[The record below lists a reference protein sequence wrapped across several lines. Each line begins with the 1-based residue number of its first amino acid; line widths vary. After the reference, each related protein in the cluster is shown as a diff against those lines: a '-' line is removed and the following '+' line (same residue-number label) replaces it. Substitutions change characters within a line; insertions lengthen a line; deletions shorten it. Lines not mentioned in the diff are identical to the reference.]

1 LRLSKLF
8 GRTLREVPADAET
21 VSHQLSLRAALVRQI
36 STGIYSYLPLA
47 WRVLKKIE
55 QIMRE
60 EMDAI
65 GGQDMMMPVVHPAEI
80 WQATNRWNEIG
91 PELARFKDR
100 NRRDMVLAMT
110 HEEVVAHLLRTEINS
125 YRQLPVMFYHIQTKF
140 RDEPRSRGGLIR
152 AREFTMKDAYSCHA
166 SEEDMDRFYPSMYQ
180 AYVNIFRRCGL
191 ETVTVE
197 ADSGI
202 MGGSASHEFMVLS
215 EAGEDTLIRCS
226 ACDYQAN
233 AERAAFVKPV
243 YTAQQCRDQGC
254 EELPVEEVATPD
266 CKTIQELADY
276 LGVATHQTL
285 KAVFYATWSQIIF
298 AIIRGDLEVNETKLS
313 KALGAPPDLH
323 VATEEELAEAGI
335 VAGYASPV
343 GLKFA
348 VSGVKVVAD
357 DSIQM
362 GVNFVAGAN
371 KEGYHCK
378 NVNYPRDFSVDIL
391 TDIALA
397 RAGDA
402 CPQCSGPLTV
412 ARGIEVG
419 HLFKLGTKYSEGAG
433 ATFLDKDGQAKPIVM
448 GSYGIGTGRLMAAVI
463 EQNHDEKGIIWPLS
477 IAPYHIHLMSLG
489 TGDAKVVEKAEE
501 LCADLQARG
510 YEVLYDDRDES
521 AGVKFNDADLIGIPL
536 RLTISA
542 RNLKQ
547 NGVEAK
553 LRWEEK
559 AEIVPLEGL
568 YERINAFLRAQG
580 HDAVHLRDQ
589 GL

>member
-1 LRLSKLF
+1 M
-8 GRTLREVPADAET
+8 
-21 VSHQLSLRAALVRQI
+21 VSHQLSLRAALVRQL
-36 STGIYSYLPLA
+36 STGIYSYLPLG

-80 WQATNRWNEIG
+80 WQATNRWHEIG
-91 PELARFKDR
+91 PELVRFKDR
-100 NRRDMVLAMT
+100 TRRGLVLAMT
-110 HEEVVAHLLRTEINS
+110 HEEVVSDLLRTEINS
-125 YRQLPVMFYHIQTKF
+125 YRQLPVVIYHIQTKF

-152 AREFTMKDAYSCHA
+152 TREFTMKDAYSCHA
-166 SEEDMDRFYPSMYQ
+166 SEEDIDQFYPSMYQ
-180 AYVNIFRRCGL
+180 AYVNIFQRCGL
-191 ETVTVE
+191 ETVAVE

-215 EAGEDTLIRCS
+215 EAGEDTLIRCPS
-226 ACDYQAN
+226 CDYDAN
-233 AERAAFVKPV
+233 AERATFVKPV
-243 YTAQQCRDQGC
+243 YDQGG
-254 EELPVEEVATPD
+254 EERPLEEVATPD

-298 AIIRGDLEVNETKLS
+298 AVIRGDLEVNETKLS
-313 KALGAPPDLH
+313 NALGAPPDLH

-343 GLKFA
+343 GL
-348 VSGVKVVAD
+348 SGVKVVAD

-362 GVNFVAGAN
+362 GVNLVAGAN

-397 RAGDA
+397 QAGDI
-402 CPQCSGPLTV
+402 CPQCGSTLTS
-412 ARGIEVG
+412 ARAIEVG
-419 HLFKLGTKYSEGAG
+419 HLFKLGTKYSEGVG

-463 EQNHDEKGIIWPLS
+463 EQNHDDKGIIWPIS
-477 IAPYHIHLMSLG
+477 IAPYHIHLVSLG
-489 TGDAKVVEKAEE
+489 TDARVVEKAEE
-501 LCADLQARG
+501 LYADLQAKG
-510 YEVLYDDRDES
+510 HEVLYDDRNES

-536 RLTISA
+536 RLTVSV
-542 RNLKQ
+542 RNLNQ

-559 AEIVPLEGL
+559 AEIVPFEKLH
-568 YERINAFLRAQG
+568 ERIEETYHIRF
-580 HDAVHLRDQ
+580 
-589 GL
+589 